1 MRISDWSSDVCS
13 SDLATALFHG
23 KAQAASVEQFV
34 EEARQW
40 AIGPYAAALLKG
52 NDLGAEERATV
63 RRELSRFTGLSE
75 EFLEHADLRVAPS
88 RFYKELLRD
97 RGLTVGRLDSRY
109 KIGRA
114 HV

>member
-1 MRISDWSSDVCS
+1 MTHVLTLPSMA
-13 SDLATALFHG
+13 ATALFHG

-75 EFLEHADLRVAPS
+75 EFLEQRSEERRVGKECVSTCRS
-88 RFYKELLRD
+88 RWSPYHEKKKKRH
-97 RGLTVGRLDSRY
+97 RQT
-109 KIGRA
+109 
-114 HV
+114 